1 MLTLHTNADLIF
13 LCIKT
18 DTKRIWKLHIAERCS
33 DTASVTAA
41 VEIIENFVIGSQRSK
56 RERKRDFKNLTA
68 IVFVR
73 IVDQNL
79 SVQLLPMD
87 ARTLQPKRQ
96 NSHIVKKVYTIHRS
110 THTLL
115 C

>member
-41 VEIIENFVIGSQRSK
+41 VEIIENFVIGSQRSE
-56 RERKRDFKNLTA
+56 RERDFKNLTA

-73 IVDQNL
+73 IDDQNL
-79 SVQLLPMD
+79 SVQLLPID